1 MTVNAEG
8 MSPAQKRILAEHLA
22 LRPLGSTTSGSVAAM
37 PNHCSPKPLTDP
49 TRGPL
54 WSGWGVDAGNSRF
67 QPAPA
72 AGLAAADVPKL
83 KLKWAFGFPNGTSAF
98 AQPAV
103 AGGRLFVG
111 SDNGYVYAL
120 DAATG
125 CSLLVISGA
134 GGHSHGDQHRIHRH
148 GCCSEIRDLFR
159 RREGICLRGR
169 R

>member
-1 MTVNAEG
+1 
-8 MSPAQKRILAEHLA
+8 
-22 LRPLGSTTSGSVAAM
+22 M

-54 WSGWGVDAGNSRF
+54 WSGWGADSGNSRF

-125 CSLLVISGA
+125 CSYWSFQAQAGIRPLLRNTRSISA
-134 GGHSHGDQHRIHRH
+134 T
-148 GCCSEIRDLFR
+148 
-159 RREGICLRGR
+159 
-169 R
+169 